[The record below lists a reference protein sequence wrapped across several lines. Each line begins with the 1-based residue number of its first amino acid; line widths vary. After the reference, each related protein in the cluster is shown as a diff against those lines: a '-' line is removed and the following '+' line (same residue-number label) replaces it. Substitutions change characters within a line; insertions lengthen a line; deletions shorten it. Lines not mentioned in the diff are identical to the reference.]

1 MKKVLITGGA
11 GFIGLHLA
19 KLLSSDDYH
28 IDLVDNFARGVMDAE
43 LEVLKDATNVNFY
56 DRDLLEENALVD
68 LGDEYHFIF
77 HLAAIIGVSHV
88 LNRPFAVLDDNV
100 KLLVNL
106 LSFAKKQKSL
116 NRFLFASTS
125 EVYAGTLNYFT
136 LPIPTPESS
145 PLTIGELTQPRT
157 SYMLSKIYGEA
168 LSIHSGLPITIFR
181 PHNVY
186 GPRMGLSHVVPELLK
201 KAYALNDGDSL
212 EVYSVNHK
220 RAFCYIGDAVNTLKA
235 IAESDNCESET
246 INLGNQDQEIS
257 MGDLATI
264 IKDVVGKNITIIP
277 LPSTPGS
284 PERRCPDMSKLF
296 ELTGYKSKITLE
308 EGVQR
313 TFAWYKKKVFDA
325 GEISAK

>member
-19 KLLSSDDYH
+19 KLLSSEDYH
-28 IDLVDNFARGVMDAE
+28 IDLVDNFSRGVMDAE
-43 LEVLKDATNVNFY
+43 LEVLKDAANVNFY
-56 DRDLLEENALVD
+56 DRDLLKENALAD

-100 KLLVNL
+100 KLLVNV

-145 PLTIGELTQPRT
+145 PLTIGELIQPRT

-220 RAFCYIGDAVNTLKA
+220 RAFCYIEDAVNTLKV
-235 IAESDNCESET
+235 IAESNKCEAET

-264 IKDVVGKNITIIP
+264 IKDAVGKNITIIP

-296 ELTGYKSKITLE
+296 ELTRYKSKVTLE